1 MYLPSF
7 YVDCAERPC
16 RTEVFT
22 GSAADAA
29 CFVYGRHH
37 CFSVLAFAFPVALS
51 VPFAVSMSVAL
62 SASMTLAVAFV
73 FADLAARYHDN
84 GSGRAVACAVAAGY
98 SVSERYAVFPD
109 PYCMSYGY
117 GRFFGW
123 GYLQYR
129 SCRAYFRA
137 FHAFRTA
144 VASFV

>member
-7 YVDCAERPC
+7 YVDCTERPC
-16 RTEVFT
+16 RTKVFT

-37 CFSVLAFAFPVALS
+37 CFSVLAFPLS
-51 VPFAVSMSVAL
+51 VPVAFA
-62 SASMTLAVAFV
+62 ASMTLAVAFV

-117 GRFFGW
+117 GRFFGR
-123 GYLQYR
+123 GYLPYR

-137 FHAFRTA
+137 FYAFRTA

>member
-37 CFSVLAFAFPVALS
+37 CFSVLAFPFPVA
-51 VPFAVSMSVAL
+51 FA
-62 SASMTLAVAFV
+62 ASMTLAVSVV